1 LGTFNIPLGGWDTW
15 ESAYLTDASGNRV
28 TLTFDGSQQTLR
40 LTGNPVQAGDPTINV
55 SFFVLVPAPQPTML
69 TVTLSNGNVVLS
81 FPTETGSS
89 YQVEYKNRL
98 TDTTWTPLGSPVSG
112 NGSSQSVK
120 DPAAGSSRFY
130 RVQIQ

>member
-1 LGTFNIPLGGWDTW
+1 
-15 ESAYLTDASGNRV
+15 
-28 TLTFDGSQQTLR
+28 
-40 LTGNPVQAGDPTINV
+40 VQAGDPSINV
-55 SFFVLVPAPQPTML
+55 SFFVLVPAPQPITL
-69 TVTLSNGNVVLS
+69 TATVSGGSVIVS

-98 TDTTWTPLGSPVSG
+98 ADATWAPLGSPVSG

-120 DPAAGSSRFY
+120 DPTAGSSRFY